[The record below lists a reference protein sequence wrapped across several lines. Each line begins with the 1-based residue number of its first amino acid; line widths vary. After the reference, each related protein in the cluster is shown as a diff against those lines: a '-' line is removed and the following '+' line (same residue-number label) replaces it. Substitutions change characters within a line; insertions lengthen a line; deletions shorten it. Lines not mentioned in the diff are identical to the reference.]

1 MLRGTAVFKAP
12 RRKTGSSKYDA
23 TTLHGL
29 LIAMQ
34 DSESFIDVKIYQLA
48 ANILLTVINLCNG
61 VLFPLSLSLDG
72 A

>member
-1 MLRGTAVFKAP
+1 
-12 RRKTGSSKYDA
+12 
-23 TTLHGL
+23 
-29 LIAMQ
+29 MQ